1 MTLKT
6 RLARIEGSNLPS
18 GAMQPNA
25 IIVCAL
31 TAYPDQP
38 STPGFAYLVKKG
50 FNDQMPALPGETLA
64 EFQVRLDAV
73 LATEA
78 EGSS

>member
-18 GAMQPNA
+18 GAMRPDA

-31 TAYPDQP
+31 SADPDQP

-50 FNDQMPALPGETLA
+50 FNDQVSALPGETLE
-64 EFQVRLDAV
+64 EFQVRLDA
-73 LATEA
+73 LR
-78 EGSS
+78 